1 MTQSQPGAAPVI
13 DRPATADPSVDDAF
27 RELTG
32 FEERLDDGSDKDRFS
47 HYASKEDIVRSAVEG
62 VAIVALC
69 GKKWRPQ
76 RNPEKYPVCPTCKDV
91 YEQMRPGDED

>member
-1 MTQSQPGAAPVI
+1 MPPTDAPII
-13 DRPATADPSVDDAF
+13 DRPDTNTSLDETF

-32 FEERLDDGSDKDRFS
+32 YEEQLDDGSEKDRFG
-47 HYASKEDIVRSAVEG
+47 HYASKEDIVRATVES

-76 RNPEKYPVCPTCKDV
+76 RNPEKYPVCPACSEI
-91 YEQMRPGDED
+91 YERMQPGQED